1 MDRIRRRR
9 RLRFVG
15 VAVLAG
21 VLVVAG
27 GEPGSSIRPAVGGA
41 PAESI
46 AGPDD
51 NDAVIAASPVSSV
64 ASAPPSNA
72 AADTTLADTTLADT
86 SLADA
91 VVPTTEPNIPPFQP
105 STAPEIEDSIVRAL
119 AESWSIEGELERKV
133 GEFGQGQ
140 CIGRLEQRGI
150 CVHVPLWGV
159 WNFWDL
165 DTQSGAGTNDDDAI
179 RAASELFALLGVD
192 PGKIE
197 AITRDG
203 PLPRVVF
210 STEATVL
217 VAENGVIAAVTAPT
231 SLLPGSASLP
241 HTNAASDA

>member
-1 MDRIRRRR
+1 MDRNRRRR

-15 VAVLAG
+15 VAVLAS
-21 VLVVAG
+21 VMVAAC
-27 GEPGSSIRPAVGGA
+27 GEPGSSKHPAVGGF

-46 AGPDD
+46 VGPDD
-51 NDAVIAASPVSSV
+51 SDALIATSPVSSV
-64 ASAPPSNA
+64 ASAPPSKA
-72 AADTTLADTTLADT
+72 AADTTV
-86 SLADA
+86 ADA
-91 VVPTTEPNIPPFQP
+91 AVPITEPSIPPFQL

-119 AESWSIEGELERKV
+119 AESWAIEGELDREV

-165 DTQSGAGTNDDDAI
+165 DTQSGAGTNDRDAS

-192 PGKIE
+192 PGKIV

-203 PLPRVVF
+203 RLPRVVF
-210 STEATVL
+210 SSEATVL

-231 SLLPGSASLP
+231 SLLPGS
-241 HTNAASDA
+241 